1 MHITQLK
8 VVNHYLNIHIQ
19 VVLLDLTMEK
29 FLNQQQMAQVRSYSK
44 ELPLILVLLNL
55 VTSVLVVSS
64 DIIKQVLKLQ
74 LHTLKV
80 LESTLIKLSVVL
92 LVSMP
97 VKFLTATPM
106 VDMFHQFLP
115 VHM

>member
-55 VTSVLVVSS
+55 ITSVLVVSS

-92 LVSMP
+92 LVSML